1 LILVLSK
8 IGKLKELARVKV
20 DVHADGV
27 ESLMVD
33 GFQLLGTSTLDDSLM
48 IEGDTDDTD
57 VYDDIPMNPDGAL

>member
-1 LILVLSK
+1 MNRRRYIK
-8 IGKLKELARVKV
+8 TDI
-20 DVHADGV
+20 

-48 IEGDTDDTD
+48 IEEDTDDTD

>member
-1 LILVLSK
+1 MILVLSK

-33 GFQLLGTSTLDDSLM
+33 GFQLLGASTLDDSLM
-48 IEGDTDDTD
+48 IEGDTDETD